1 LHNNSINVDEKGYWV
16 GFNLVKGIGARRM
29 QSLLAYF
36 GSAEAAW
43 KAELE
48 FLQSAG
54 LSPRLVNAC
63 VQMRGSDSL
72 KRTWDRIHA
81 LDIQVL
87 TWQDERYPNRLADLD
102 QSPPVLYIRGTLLPD
117 DDWSVGI
124 VGTRRLTSYGRQVTQ
139 EVAGTLAR
147 NGITVVSGL
156 ARGIDAVAHQA
167 ALAAGGRTL
176 AVLGCGVDQ
185 IYPPEHRSLAE
196 QIMAHG
202 ALISDYAPGTPP
214 DAANFPP
221 RNRIIS
227 GLSRAVVVIE
237 AGEQSGALITAAF
250 AADQG
255 REVFAVPG
263 SIYAVQSKGTNL
275 LIQQGARPLLAPQ
288 DILET
293 LKLGNISQQ
302 QAARTA
308 LPADEIEA
316 QLYSLLSLE
325 PMHVDEIRAQTK
337 IPIEKV
343 SAALVMMELKGMVRQ
358 VGGMQYVSIR
368 ETQSDY
374 QVDR

>member
-1 LHNNSINVDEKGYWV
+1 MHNNSINVDEKGYWV

-72 KRTWDRIHA
+72 KWTWDRIHA

-302 QAARTA
+302 KAARTA

>member
-1 LHNNSINVDEKGYWV
+1 MDEKGYWV

-72 KRTWDRIHA
+72 KWTWDRIHA

-202 ALISDYAPGTPP
+202 ALISYYAPGTPP

-302 QAARTA
+302 KAARTA